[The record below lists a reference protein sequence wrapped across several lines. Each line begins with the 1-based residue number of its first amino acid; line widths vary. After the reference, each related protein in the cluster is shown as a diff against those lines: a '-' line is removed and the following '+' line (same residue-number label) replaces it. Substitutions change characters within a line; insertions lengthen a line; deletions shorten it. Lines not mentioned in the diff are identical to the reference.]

1 MKKRIICAIIATQA
15 IYTFFE
21 ADMKSEIDI
30 KYIGNYIL
38 TVLKWLFISV
48 LVGGICGAVGAAFA
62 RAVTFATELRGEHWW
77 ILLLLPV
84 LGLGS
89 VLIYKL
95 LCVKGIGTDKIL
107 EGATTDEKVPFR
119 LSFAVFAASV
129 LTHLGGGSAGR
140 EGAALQLGGSIA
152 GGLSSLFRLSPK
164 DRRVLTM
171 CAMGAVFSAVFG
183 TPVGAAVFALEVCFV
198 GKVGIYGIFPAI
210 ISSVAAY
217 GVSTLLGT
225 KPEHFE
231 LERVLS
237 FDLPSI
243 LKVLL
248 IAVVC
253 ALGSIAFCTLLRL
266 FEKIFKRLFKNEFLR
281 IFVGGA
287 VIVLLTVVLRT
298 GDYNG
303 GGIEVI
309 ERIFSHGEV
318 RYEAFLLKMI
328 FTAITV
334 AAGYKG
340 GEIIPSFFIGATL
353 GGSLAVLL
361 GISPAFGAAVGM
373 AALFCGVTNCPFAT
387 IFLCVEMFGAEGLI
401 FFALSVATSFII
413 SGKYSLYH
421 SQRFAFSKLCEK

>member
-1 MKKRIICAIIATQA
+1 M
-15 IYTFFE
+15 FVE
-21 ADMKSEIDI
+21 ADMKNKIDA
-30 KYIGNYIL
+30 KYMGKYAV
-38 TVLKWLFISV
+38 TVAKWLLLSV
-48 LVGGICGAVGAAFA
+48 LVGGISGAVGAAFA
-62 RAVTFATELRGEHWW
+62 YSVTFVTELRGEYSWM
-77 ILLLLPV
+77 LYLLPV
-84 LGLGS
+84 LGLVS

-95 LCVKGIGTDKIL
+95 LKLKGVGTDKVL

-119 LSFAVFAASV
+119 LSFAVFVSSV

-152 GGLSSLFRLSPK
+152 GGVSTLFRLSPK

-183 TPVGAAVFALEVCFV
+183 TPVGAAVFALEVAFV
-198 GKVGIYGIFPAI
+198 GKVGIYAIFPSI
-210 ISSVAAY
+210 VSSVAAY
-217 GVSTLLGT
+217 GVSIALGT
-225 KPEHFE
+225 KPEHFD
-231 LERVLS
+231 LESVLT
-237 FDLPSI
+237 FDVTGV
-243 LKVLL
+243 LKVLV

-253 ALGSIAFCTLLRL
+253 AFGSMAFCYLLRFFESL
-266 FEKIFKRLFKNEFLR
+266 FKKAFKNEFLR
-281 IFVGGA
+281 IFVGGS
-287 VIVLLTVVLRT
+287 VIVLLTVLLGT
-298 GDYNG
+298 NDYNG

-334 AAGYKG
+334 AAGFKG

-353 GGSLAVLL
+353 GGVCAVLL
-361 GISPAFGAAVGM
+361 GMSPAFGAAVGM

-401 FFALSVATSFII
+401 FFALSVAVSFII
-413 SGKYSLYH
+413 SGKASLYH

>member
-1 MKKRIICAIIATQA
+1 MKNK
-15 IYTFFE
+15 
-21 ADMKSEIDI
+21 IDV
-30 KYIGNYIL
+30 KYIGNYIV
-38 TVLKWLFISV
+38 TVAKWLLLSV
-48 LVGGICGAVGAAFA
+48 LVGGISGAVGAAFA
-62 RAVTFATELRGEHWW
+62 YSVTFVTEKRVEYPWMLY
-77 ILLLLPV
+77 LLPV
-84 LGLGS
+84 LGLVS

-95 LCVKGIGTDKIL
+95 LKLKGIGTDKVL

-119 LSFAVFAASV
+119 LSFAVFLSSV

-183 TPVGAAVFALEVCFV
+183 TPVGAAVFALEVAFV
-198 GKVGIYGIFPAI
+198 GRVGIYAVFPSV

-217 GVSTLLGT
+217 GVSMSMGT
-225 KPEHFE
+225 KPEHFD
-231 LERVLS
+231 LESVLT
-237 FDLPSI
+237 FDLPSV
-243 LKVLL
+243 LKVLV

-253 ALGSIAFCTLLRL
+253 AFGSMAFCYLLRFFEGL
-266 FEKIFKRLFKNEFLR
+266 FKKVFKNEFLR

-287 VIVLLTVVLRT
+287 VIVLLTVLLRT
-298 GDYNG
+298 NDYNG
-303 GGIEVI
+303 GGIDVI

-318 RYEAFLLKMI
+318 RYEAFFLKMI

-334 AAGYKG
+334 AAGFKG

-353 GGSLAVLL
+353 GGACAVLL

-413 SGKYSLYH
+413 SGKVSLYH